1 MSSRSENPTTELML
15 VRTVIEAERL
25 APTVGH
31 LADALMSGSYVLAL
45 NHLADL
51 QLRIGHM
58 ATIVTI
64 LRDWERTGKRL
75 MRKEVHGSTATE
87 ATYRGA
93 RAGGVD

>member
-31 LADALMSGSYVLAL
+31 LVDALTSGSYVLAL
-45 NHLADL
+45 DHLADL

-58 ATIVTI
+58 ATIVTM
-64 LRDWERTGKRL
+64 LRDWEARNGTQQ
-75 MRKEVHGSTATE
+75 RKEANGRTPTKTIARS
-87 ATYRGA
+87 A
-93 RAGGVD
+93 RAGRAT